1 MPAPKFEFS
10 SYTKYMKFFGYCCMF
25 LIISLLF
32 LGKNWKIIDQN
43 LQKNLLYWLETVTA
57 FYITSF
63 GRLNAA
69 NTNFSVFSL
78 ESPFYF
84 LSHLLV
90 VNSRNMGLVQLVRKF
105 KVVSESHIVFKNL
118 CIFCGVICNNLHVKA
133 IFPIFYWSTCF
144 IFYFISKILTVERWD
159 LYS

>member
-69 NTNFSVFSL
+69 NTNFSIFSL

-105 KVVSESHIVFKNL
+105 KRVSEFHIVFKNWCTGSRL
-118 CIFCGVICNNLHVKA
+118 ICNTMEMFRRRNLLVCHWSNHFLFFI
-133 IFPIFYWSTCF
+133 IF
-144 IFYFISKILTVERWD
+144 
-159 LYS
+159 

>member
-1 MPAPKFEFS
+1 MPAPKFKFS
-10 SYTKYMKFFGYCCMF
+10 SYTKYMEFFGYCCMF

-69 NTNFSVFSL
+69 NTNFSIFSL

-105 KVVSESHIVFKNL
+105 KVVSESHIVFKIYAFFVEL
-118 CIFCGVICNNLHVKA
+118 FAIICMSKQ
-133 IFPIFYWSTCF
+133 FFQFF
-144 IFYFISKILTVERWD
+144 IGILVLFFISFLK
-159 LYS
+159 Y